1 MSSVAARR
9 AVDYFLPRSG
19 RTFHVLFFGGEPLL
33 AFPLL
38 AEIVPA
44 IAWAARAAG
53 RRPRFGLTTNGSLLD
68 GRVRDLLERYRFR
81 VGLSYDGGFQDL
93 QRAAGSGERLETLL
107 EELAGSRR
115 IGLETNSVFTPDSV
129 GSLSETIFGLID
141 QGVPSVRFALSYKT
155 PWPKDR
161 IAAFGLELRK
171 LERELVRRARRGG
184 GRPLRNYAE
193 GGRRG
198 QRTCSAGEDRIGV
211 DPLGGVWG
219 CCVFSDWARGF
230 GGRAAVRRYRIGRI
244 GDPFDRLDAGRA
256 AVAARHARLSIA
268 GYESPAGPCA
278 LCPDRGHCWICPA
291 AAAGAGGGLRTIPGF
306 ACELLRLQSRAAAR
320 FAAALR

>member
-1 MSSVAARR
+1 MSSRTAGR
-9 AVDYFLPRSG
+9 AVEYFLPRST

-44 IAWAARAAG
+44 IVGAASATG

-68 GRVRDLLERYRFR
+68 GQVRDLLERYRFR

-93 QRAAGSGERLETLL
+93 QRAPGSKKRLEALL

-115 IGLETNSVFTPDSV
+115 IRLETNSVFTPESV
-129 GSLSETIFGLID
+129 GSLSETILGLID
-141 QGVPSVRFALSYKT
+141 KGIPSVRYALSYRT
-155 PWPKDR
+155 FWTGDR
-161 IAAFGLELRK
+161 IAAFALELGK
-171 LERELVRRARRGG
+171 LERGLVRRARRGG
-184 GRPLRNYAE
+184 ARSLRNFVE

-198 QRTCSAGEDRIGV
+198 LRACSAGEDRIGV
-211 DPLGGVWG
+211 DPRGGVWG
-219 CCVFSDWARGF
+219 CCVFSDWARALGT
-230 GGRAAVRRYRIGRI
+230 RTIIRRYKIGRI
-244 GDPFDRLDAGRA
+244 KDSFDRLDSGRA
-256 AVAARHARLSIA
+256 AVAARHARMSIA

-291 AAAGAGGGLRTIPGF
+291 ASAGAGGGLRTIPGF

-320 FAAALR
+320 MAAELR